1 MSKRDRQKER
11 RLRNHYKAR
20 RAERRRFERN
30 LEYIRFMRQGLQ
42 VGEPLSEELYQQ
54 RNKEWEEVH
63 VK

>member
-1 MSKRDRQKER
+1 MSKRDRQKEK

-20 RAERRRFERN
+20 RAERRR

-42 VGEPLSEELYQQ
+42 VGELLSEELYQQ
-54 RNKEWEEVH
+54 RNKEWAETH